1 MKKLGMAVGAS
12 IIAFVIGILGFYSA
26 IPHVAPDHVKR
37 ATGDTLSMS
46 AVDSLIRARAAD
58 AESDSLAAVHEAA
71 LEIVGLTPDSLDR
84 LHLQAK
90 RTEVLRDSLTMLT
103 RTIDRKQSR
112 QDSLFTA
119 LDEAKARA
127 EKLEKSDQTAE
138 EISSAFT
145 EMENNEMS
153 QILEHIHPAV
163 LRQLYDKASAKD
175 RSRILRALSPDMAAR
190 FLAGLVDPSLLP
202 DSLRGGTALAGDSTA
217 AQPTDPQLQ

>member
-84 LHLQAK
+84 LRLQAK